1 MYLLALTDAH
11 VKNQKY
17 DVALKALLKIVNTE
31 TNNLRAVFSVCNV
44 YSKKRFYT
52 AAIDFCERAL
62 NLSPKRPDI
71 MNRLAWLYAKKR
83 MKLDRGIELIK
94 VVTQAHPNSAKYI
107 DTLSELLYAK
117 GDVVAAVKA
126 IREAI
131 RLDPENSYYKQQIW
145 KFKNVAPQ
153 SRQAFQN

>member
-1 MYLLALTDAH
+1 
-11 VKNQKY
+11 
-17 DVALKALLKIVNTE
+17 
-31 TNNLRAVFSVCNV
+31 
-44 YSKKRFYT
+44 
-52 AAIDFCERAL
+52 
-62 NLSPKRPDI
+62 

-94 VVTQAHPNSAKYI
+94 VVTQAYPNRAKYI

-117 GDVVAAVKA
+117 GDIVAATES

-145 KFKNVAPQ
+145 KFQNVAPE
-153 SRQAFQN
+153 SFQN

>member
-1 MYLLALTDAH
+1 
-11 VKNQKY
+11 
-17 DVALKALLKIVNTE
+17 
-31 TNNLRAVFSVCNV
+31 
-44 YSKKRFYT
+44 
-52 AAIDFCERAL
+52 
-62 NLSPKRPDI
+62 

-94 VVTQAHPNSAKYI
+94 VVTQAHPNRAKYI

-117 GDVVAAVKA
+117 GDVVGAVKS

-145 KFKNVAPQ
+145 KFKNVAPEPLQ
-153 SRQAFQN
+153 TFQN

>member
-1 MYLLALTDAH
+1 
-11 VKNQKY
+11 
-17 DVALKALLKIVNTE
+17 
-31 TNNLRAVFSVCNV
+31 
-44 YSKKRFYT
+44 
-52 AAIDFCERAL
+52 
-62 NLSPKRPDI
+62 

-83 MKLDRGIELIK
+83 VKLDRGIELIK

-117 GDVVAAVKA
+117 GDIVGAVKS

-145 KFKNVAPQ
+145 KFKNVAPE
-153 SRQAFQN
+153 SRQTFQN